1 MTLQVVDSA
10 APLVIDAVANA
21 TDAAKLLSAPL
32 DLKAYIPIFS
42 FLGAAVGSIIVAL
55 AQARIARFNAD
66 RSDRSR
72 LAVRKE
78 EVISEG
84 VLELINL
91 DPHDRRDGEKNQS
104 ALRSANSVKL
114 FLSEESAVDKKLEEA
129 VDEFVYCYSCV
140 ANPNVDEELVERIQ
154 ALKDPDI
161 DAGNLSMKRLEELL
175 ERLDDARSKI
185 LSAARSSIANERSCL
200 RRPSP

>member
-10 APLVIDAVANA
+10 APLVIDAAANA
-21 TDAAKLLSAPL
+21 TDASKSLTAPF
-32 DLKAYIPIFS
+32 DLKTYIPIFS
-42 FLGAAVGSIIVAL
+42 FLGAAVGSIIVAF
-55 AQARIARFNAD
+55 AQAWIARFNAD

-84 VLELINL
+84 VLELIKL

-104 ALRSANSVKL
+104 ALRSANSIKL

-140 ANPNVDEELVERIQ
+140 VDPNVDEELIERIQ
-154 ALKDPDI
+154 VLKDPDI
-161 DAGNLSMKRLEELL
+161 DANSLSMERLEELL
-175 ERLDDARSKI
+175 ERLDDARSQI
-185 LSAARSSIANERSCL
+185 LSAARSSIANERSSL